1 MSQPVNI
8 TDDSFE
14 QEVLKAETPV
24 IVDFWATWC
33 GPCKMIAPILEE
45 IAGEYGEKVKITK
58 LDVDS
63 NNKTAG
69 KYNIMSIPS
78 LLFFKNGEVVD
89 HSTKSVSGIATA
101 DVTRVGVNFVDIV
114 GDRVA
119 ARPLDV
125 VDVYDDRV
133 VVRHHLEVLPHAVEV
148 VAALEAEGLEAHLA
162 QERHHAL

>member
-1 MSQPVNI
+1 MSKPVTI

-14 QEVLKAETPV
+14 AEVLQSDKPV

-45 IAGEYGEKVKITK
+45 VASELGEKIKVAK

-78 LLFFKNGEVVD
+78 LLVFKNGEVVD
-89 HSTKSVSGIATA
+89 QVIGAVPKSQLM
-101 DVTRVGVNFVDIV
+101 
-114 GDRVA
+114 
-119 ARPLDV
+119 AR
-125 VDVYDDRV
+125 
-133 VVRHHLEVLPHAVEV
+133 LEKVLA
-148 VAALEAEGLEAHLA
+148 
-162 QERHHAL
+162 